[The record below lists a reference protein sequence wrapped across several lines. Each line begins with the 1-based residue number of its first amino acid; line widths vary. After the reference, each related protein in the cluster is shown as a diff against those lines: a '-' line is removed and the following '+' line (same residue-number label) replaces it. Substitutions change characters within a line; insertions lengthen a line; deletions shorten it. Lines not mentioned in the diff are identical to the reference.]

1 MRITREILLN
11 LAREHAA
18 KLSAKDRGLVCV
30 YLTGSLLND
39 EPFIG
44 GITDIDL
51 VCVHDRSVM
60 VPREIVRINAD
71 VHLDIAHYTQE
82 SFAPA
87 RKLRLDPWIGGALE
101 SASLSLQDSTHWFDL
116 TRSNAVSQYWQPANV
131 VGRSQK
137 FLGLAR
143 QNWQA
148 LVDGT
153 IPQGIKRTL
162 ALLDVVRFTANAAV
176 TLNGM
181 PLTLR
186 RLFVDLPARATAAG
200 LSDLTGDLVEA
211 FTSEDVT
218 DEHWAPWMTGL
229 GAAFDS
235 LANLPNFPPSIHPN
249 RRNYFEKAIHSLKEE
264 RPAAAVWILLDV
276 WTMVAAALPKA
287 DPVYKEWQALCHE
300 LHLESKHLPARLEV
314 LDSALDRVEEVV
326 DHFSS

>member
-1 MRITREILLN
+1 MRITRETLLN
-11 LAREHAA
+11 LAREHSA
-18 KLSAKDRGLVCV
+18 KLSSKDRGLVCV
-30 YLTGSLLND
+30 YLTGSLLKD
-39 EPFIG
+39 DPFIG

-51 VCVHDRSVM
+51 VCVHDRTVS

-101 SASLSLQDSTHWFDL
+101 SAALSLQDSTHWFDL
-116 TRSNAVSQYWQPANV
+116 TRSTAVSQFLQPANV
-131 VGRSQK
+131 AGRSQK

-153 IPQGIKRTL
+153 IPQGIKRVL
-162 ALLDVVRFTANAAV
+162 ALLDVVRFTANAVAV
-176 TLNGM
+176 LNGM
-181 PLTLR
+181 PLPLR
-186 RLFVDLPARATAAG
+186 RMFIDLPGRATAAG
-200 LSDLTGDLVEA
+200 LPNLTGELVGA

-229 GAAFDS
+229 GAAFES
-235 LANLPNFPPSIHPN
+235 LANLPTFPASIHPN
-249 RRNYFEKAIHSLKEE
+249 RRNYFEKAIHSLQEE

-276 WTMVAAALPKA
+276 WTMAAAALPKA
-287 DPVYKEWQALCHE
+287 DPVYKEWQTLCHT
-300 LHLESKHLPARLEV
+300 LRLESKHFPTRLEA
-314 LDSALDRVEEVV
+314 LDSALDQVEEVV